1 MVIALCHNIPVQSTS
16 WFPCWYLWITEDQGH
31 SHTKVC
37 QLQQD
42 TALIWKNLNIN
53 LYTEWIVYI
62 WFGHV
67 ASSTQWNSPETELLS
82 NLGYIYHCLLA
93 IRVIESCEN
102 LMKLIYFPFNFCIH
116 SLTTSSITHSIF
128 SSAYLHWN
136 CIKIRLFLVVLIN
149 LVSTCVMG
157 VWWSVLSNAWS
168 WNIPGELSQY
178 HDGWYHVSA
187 ITRPSAIS
195 PLRNTQILVCFRVYF
210 SVLKIRTICHA
221 WDLWN
226 LAWSCKQ
233 LHLLCPPDT
242 WNLPG
247 TALLSGLQN
256 SWRAVKSTE

>member
-1 MVIALCHNIPVQSTS
+1 MRFSKMSAFAPSYTTGCG
-16 WFPCWYLWITEDQGH
+16 LWAAPNQGH

-116 SLTTSSITHSIF
+116 SFTTSSITHSIF

-136 CIKIRLFLVVLIN
+136 FIKIRLFLVVLIN

-157 VWWSVLSNAWS
+157 VWCLHHLTYDLILMTWPGKISELAYSTYHQTSNIKLALIGVKIVDHS
-168 WNIPGELSQY
+168 DAVG
-178 HDGWYHVSA
+178 A
-187 ITRPSAIS
+187 S
-195 PLRNTQILVCFRVYF
+195 PVGAAPTTF
-210 SVLKIRTICHA
+210 ST
-221 WDLWN
+221 
-226 LAWSCKQ
+226 
-233 LHLLCPPDT
+233 
-242 WNLPG
+242 
-247 TALLSGLQN
+247 
-256 SWRAVKSTE
+256 

>member
-116 SLTTSSITHSIF
+116 SFTTSSITHSIF
-128 SSAYLHWN
+128 SSAYLNWN

-157 VWWSVLSNAWS
+157 VWWSVLFTPLDLWPHSDDLTWKDFRTGLL
-168 WNIPGELSQY
+168 PR
-178 HDGWYHVSA
+178 H
-187 ITRPSAIS
+187 AIS
-195 PLRNTQILVCFRVYF
+195 YC
-210 SVLKIRTICHA
+210 
-221 WDLWN
+221 W
-226 LAWSCKQ
+226 
-233 LHLLCPPDT
+233 
-242 WNLPG
+242 
-247 TALLSGLQN
+247 
-256 SWRAVKSTE
+256 